1 VKTKTITFVI
11 PALNEEKNIFDTIQS
26 IKSAI
31 IKFKCEILVIDN
43 GSKDDTVNVARS
55 LGALVFEHP
64 DVTIAELRN
73 LGVQKSSGELIC
85 FIDADVS
92 IANNWENELE
102 IFLEHPKKKPFFV
115 TGSRCEVN
123 LANGTFIEKNWFQ
136 LLQNS
141 KSKYINS
148 GHLVTTRDS
157 FSHIGGFDASLKTGE
172 DYDFCQ
178 RANKLNIPIIGNKKL
193 QAFHRGYPQT
203 IGQFFLREAWHGRSD
218 TESTKNFLRS
228 RTAQV
233 SLVNS
238 IALFVFIIGLVLF
251 QNSIAFTGL
260 TAAFLIS
267 ISMTAYKFGKMPIT
281 QFLKV
286 AFCFEIYM
294 LGRTFSL
301 FYKKNR
307 PAARA

>member
-1 VKTKTITFVI
+1 MGNKTITFVI

-26 IKSAI
+26 IKSTVI
-31 IKFKCEILVIDN
+31 HSKCEILVIDN
-43 GSKDDTVNVARS
+43 GSVDDTVKIARS
-55 LGALVFEHP
+55 LGAIVFEHP

-73 LGVQKSSGELIC
+73 QGVQNSSGELIC
-85 FIDADVS
+85 FIDSDVS
-92 IANNWENELE
+92 IADNWEKELE
-102 IFLEHPKKKPFFV
+102 IFLRRPERHPLFV
-115 TGSRCEVN
+115 TGSRCEVDLPN
-123 LANGTFIEKNWFQ
+123 ETFIEMNWF
-136 LLQNS
+136 LRLQKI
-141 KSKYINS
+141 KSQYINS
-148 GHLVTTRDS
+148 GHLITTRDS
-157 FSHIGGFDASLKTGE
+157 FHQIGGFNAALKTGE

-178 RANKLNIPIIGNKKL
+178 RASALNIPVIENKKL
-193 QAFHRGYPQT
+193 QAFHQGYPKT

-218 TESTKNFLRS
+218 TESTRNFLNS
-228 RTAQV
+228 KTAQI

-238 IALFVFIIGLVLF
+238 IALIIFCLGLVF
-251 QNSIAFTGL
+251 GQNSIVLIGL
-260 TAAFLIS
+260 ISAFLIC
-267 ISMTAYKFGKMPIT
+267 ISMTAYKFGKMPIA